1 MGATLLINHPRWTW
15 REWLRHELGDTPLL
29 IADPSFSDYGWAG
42 RISIYREGRV
52 RGWRFVGATDSA
64 QAPLAVL
71 AGTSRLLREMPENYF
86 LLAPSGL
93 TGPATREL
101 IYSMAEMV
109 ELDRCLIPSKS
120 AYARWKWPWPT
131 EAIEMEAQTPDYIL
145 RAHRRAKWVEML
157 DLGNLQ
163 EFDLADVVI
172 QQARLGAGFK
182 MDLSEW
188 GGIGWAA
195 GSVLHVVTDQDIDEY
210 AAARLMDEAHA
221 RRISLIHPS
230 EYRGLLCS
238 LARSDGRDVGMGI
251 VHSFDPQTQKLV
263 LHTTAEEG
271 SRANIVRLGLLK
283 LDETG
288 NEVGDLRP
296 WTV

>member
-15 REWLRHELGDTPLL
+15 REWLRRELGDTPLL
-29 IADPSFSDYGWAG
+29 IVDPSFSDYGWAG
-42 RISIYREGRV
+42 RVAVYREGRI
-52 RGWRFVGATDSA
+52 RGWRFVGSIDSA
-64 QAPLAVL
+64 HSPLTVL
-71 AGTSRLLREMPENYF
+71 AGVSRLLPEMPEDGWV
-86 LLAPSGL
+86 LAPSGL

-101 IYSMAEMV
+101 IYSIAE
-109 ELDRCLIPSKS
+109 LIDFDRCLVPAKS
-120 AYARWKWPWPT
+120 AYARWKWPWP
-131 EAIEMEAQTPDYIL
+131 IEEVDMGSPTPDYVL

-157 DLGNLQ
+157 DLGRRQ
-163 EFDLADVVI
+163 EFDLADIVI

-182 MDLSEW
+182 MDLPEW

-195 GSVLHVVTDQDIDEY
+195 GAVLHVVTEQEIDEF

-221 RRISLIHPS
+221 RRISLIHPA
-230 EYRGLLCS
+230 EYKGLLCS
-238 LARSDGRDVGMGI
+238 LARADGRDVGMGVI
-251 VHSFDPQTQKLV
+251 ESFNPQTQKLI